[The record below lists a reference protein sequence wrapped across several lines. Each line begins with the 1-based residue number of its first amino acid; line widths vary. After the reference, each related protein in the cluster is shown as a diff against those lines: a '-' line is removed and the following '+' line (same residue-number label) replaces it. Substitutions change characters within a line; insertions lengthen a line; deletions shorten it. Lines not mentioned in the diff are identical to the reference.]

1 MFWLNNK
8 YDRAVDAR
16 SLERREIAESAMWL
30 AEAAVRL
37 SMGQSGLPVADCLQA
52 AAEAAQSAT
61 EWADEA
67 QLIEAELFG
76 EGGV

>member
-1 MFWLNNK
+1 MLK
-8 YDRAVDAR
+8 YDKAVTAR
-16 SLERREIAESAMWL
+16 KLEKRETAEAVAFL
-30 AEAAVRL
+30 TEAAVRL
-37 SMGQSGLPVADCLQA
+37 SVGQAGFPVSDCLQA

-76 EGGV
+76 EGEV

>member
-1 MFWLNNK
+1 MLK
-8 YDRAVDAR
+8 YDKAVTAR
-16 SLERREIAESAMWL
+16 QLEKRET
-30 AEAAVRL
+30 AEAVRFLMEASMRL

-52 AAEAAQSAT
+52 AQEAAQSAT

>member
-1 MFWLNNK
+1 ML
-8 YDRAVDAR
+8 YDNAKAARRLAKRNTAEAVAF
-16 SLERREIAESAMWL
+16 LT
-30 AEAAVRL
+30 EAAVRL

-76 EGGV
+76 EGEV